1 MKIHLLRLALWLVLA
16 ILVVAPLIAIVAGA
30 AAPQLLGFGVDA
42 GNVLS
47 TPLWH
52 ATINSIELGMA
63 VTAIACVAGLSLALL
78 MDKSPPPAA
87 RLWEGLLFLP
97 FLMAPYLLG
106 LAWSSMALPG
116 SVFNRFLGAAAIP
129 FGRFVFSFMGMAFII
144 ATHLTPIIYLLV
156 RGYLAGT
163 GNRLEMAARVHGM
176 GPVFSFLRITLPR
189 LGMPL
194 AAGALITFL
203 AAIDEFG
210 IPAVIGPYTGI
221 TVLTTAIQS
230 DLDVWPINLAGASRT
245 AVILLALGIVAWG
258 LYTHFERAGLID
270 YSSAPLRTQGNRR
283 FSAGWLVVV
292 WVGLTSLMPIGV
304 IVLLSL
310 MRADTVGFLWTNLT
324 LQHFIALLRPGSNS
338 FEALSTSA
346 YLAFSSSVVSLLVAS
361 AIALLVRLGRP
372 GDQWLDFV
380 TTLLN
385 AIPGIVLAVGL
396 ILVWNAPW
404 NILPVYGYPAML
416 IVAYITVLM
425 PLALRYAK
433 VAVARIETGH
443 LAAAQ
448 VHGVGTMYLMSRV
461 VAPLMLPVLFGG
473 FMITFSLAMRELVT
487 SLLLQPPG
495 VTTVSTFIFNQA
507 QQGNEGEVMAMSV
520 LSIVVT
526 VGAIGMVRLTA
537 RVWRWRAGRSQEML
551 ESLELG

>member
-1 MKIHLLRLALWLVLA
+1 MKIHLLRLTLWVVLV
-16 ILVVAPLIAIVAGA
+16 ILVVAPLTAIVAGA
-30 AAPQLLGFGVDA
+30 VVPQLIGFRVDA
-42 GNVLS
+42 GNTLS
-47 TPLWH
+47 TSLWRT
-52 ATINSIELGMA
+52 TINSIELGMA

-106 LAWSSMALPG
+106 LAWSSIALPD
-116 SVFNRFLGAAAIP
+116 SVLTRFLGGAAIP
-129 FGRFVFSFMGMAFII
+129 FDRFVFSFVGMAFII

-156 RGYLAGT
+156 RGYLVGT
-163 GNRLEMAARVHGM
+163 GNRLEMAARVHGVR
-176 GPVFSFLRITLPR
+176 PIFAFFRITLPR
-189 LGMPL
+189 LGLPL

-203 AAIDEFG
+203 SAIDEFG
-210 IPAVIGPYTGI
+210 IPAVIGPYTGF
-221 TVLTTAIQS
+221 TVLTTTIQS
-230 DLDVWPINLAGASRT
+230 DLDVWPINLSGASRT
-245 AVILLALGIVAWG
+245 AIILLTLGIVAWR
-258 LYTHFERAGLID
+258 LYTHFERTGLID
-270 YSSAPLRTQGNRR
+270 YSGTPPTTQDNRW
-283 FSAGWLVVV
+283 SVASWLVVV
-292 WVGLTSLMPIGV
+292 WVGITSLMPIGV
-304 IVLLSL
+304 IGLFSL
-310 MRADTVGFLWTNLT
+310 MRADTVGIYWSNLT
-324 LQHFIALLRPGSNS
+324 LQNFIALLRPGSNGI
-338 FEALSTSA
+338 EALATSVG
-346 YLAFSSSVVSLLVAS
+346 LALASSVVSILIAS

-372 GDQWLDFV
+372 SDQWLDFI

-416 IVAYITVLM
+416 TVAYITVLM

-443 LAAAQ
+443 LTAAQ
-448 VHGVGTMYLMSRV
+448 VHGVGAMYLMSRIMV
-461 VAPLMLPVLFGG
+461 PLMLPVLFGG
-473 FMITFSLAMRELVT
+473 FVITFSLAMRELVT

-507 QQGNEGEVMAMSV
+507 QQGNEGEAMAMSV
-520 LSIVVT
+520 LSLMVT
-526 VGAIGMVRLTA
+526 VGAIGTVRLAA

-551 ESLELG
+551 ESIELG